1 MKPSTDIAAQAAQF
15 HDAVQ
20 KFVPVCTSR
29 YAKLLPFKDG
39 IVELR
44 QKGAS
49 YRLVRELLATAGLS
63 VAVDTVGKFIREV
76 IEQRVA
82 ARPNNRRRVVRPL
95 SDPSTARTAPA
106 PRKPQF
112 PFSVAPADER
122 DSDASAAVDTAT
134 HQSK

>member
-15 HDAVQ
+15 NDAVQ

-76 IEQRVA
+76 IEQRAA

-95 SDPSTARTAPA
+95 SDPSTARTAPTSS
-106 PRKPQF
+106 KPQF

-122 DSDASAAVDTAT
+122 DSDANTVTET
-134 HQSK
+134 TKHKPK